1 LSDLSAWVSDIDSP
15 TDGPALSGGPAP
27 GSVGTCGVGVVS
39 GAGVEG
45 AAGAVVSLSCPR
57 ASPQPLP
64 LPGPLPPAGHA
75 DWPSE
80 PPEPVGGVPV
90 EVEGDVDPLAPG
102 DSGGVLAGGPAGV
115 SGGVGVA
122 TGGVVSGGVVAGG
135 FDFGFLRGV
144 VSGGAAALPAS
155 SVPEPDGTTGES
167 SRGCF
172 VGFAAIELPA
182 EDDEPDDPP
191 LGTNDVPTS
200 RRPDSLVAGTVAG
213 VAALDDGVA
222 ARSSDERVG
231 VGLASLVTA
240 FTPS

>member
-1 LSDLSAWVSDIDSP
+1 VSDIDSP

-45 AAGAVVSLSCPR
+45 AGVEGTAGVGASLWCPR
-57 ASPQPLP
+57 ASPQRLP

-75 DWPSE
+75 VWPSE
-80 PPEPVGGVPV
+80 PPEPASGVPV
-90 EVEGDVDPLAPG
+90 EVAGGVDALAPG
-102 DSGGVLAGGPAGV
+102 DSGGVLVGGPAGV

-122 TGGVVSGGVVAGG
+122 TGGVASGGVVAGG
-135 FDFGFLRGV
+135 FDFGLLRGV
-144 VSGGAAALPAS
+144 LSCGVAALPAS
-155 SVPEPDGTTGES
+155 SLPEPVGTTGES

-172 VGFAAIELPA
+172 AGFAAIELPD

-191 LGTNDVPTS
+191 LGTNDVPAS
-200 RRPDSLVAGTVAG
+200 RRPDSVVAGTVAG

-222 ARSSDERVG
+222 ARSSDERAG
-231 VGLASLVTA
+231 VGLASLVMA